1 MARVIKKRRTKKP
14 WWSEYLSIIWN
25 ELCNKERAMLRAER
39 NCKQKKRYA
48 FLTQRKLF
56 NREVQKAKRKFWKMK
71 QIEIENLESSDQ
83 NSFWKDIGKIGVAK
97 ERKKDIPFEV
107 KMANVEISNNP
118 EDVMQVWKT
127 AFEKLLNRNVDN
139 TSSPDAA
146 QKQNCNVQPSY
157 FGAGIEISEVKAAIK
172 ALKNNKAVG
181 IDELPAEVLKCDN
194 IFVALCAL
202 FNKCFITSIIPSAWK
217 QGIINPIPKSST
229 SDRMDP
235 LSYRGITLTS
245 AVYKL
250 FCTILNNRLSKWENE
265 HSVLADNQNG
275 FRKHRSTTDHVISL
289 TSIIETRKLYKKNTF
304 VAFIDFTKA
313 YDSINRGI
321 LLIKLSDLGISG
333 LMYKALL
340 AIYANVRCAVRI
352 NGSLTEWFDVT
363 CGLKQGCSLFSI
375 LFNLYINDL
384 ITRINSLGT
393 GIDINGEKV
402 SILVYADDV
411 VLLVENEADLQQ
423 LLQELHNWCETNR
436 LEINTKQVKSY
447 AFQKRIEITFK
458 YKISL
463 RPKDIR
469 NR

>member
-1 MARVIKKRRTKKP
+1 
-14 WWSEYLSIIWN
+14 
-25 ELCNKERAMLRAER
+25 
-39 NCKQKKRYA
+39 
-48 FLTQRKLF
+48 
-56 NREVQKAKRKFWKMK
+56 
-71 QIEIENLESSDQ
+71 
-83 NSFWKDIGKIGVAK
+83 
-97 ERKKDIPFEV
+97 
-107 KMANVEISNNP
+107 
-118 EDVMQVWKT
+118 
-127 AFEKLLNRNVDN
+127 
-139 TSSPDAA
+139 
-146 QKQNCNVQPSY
+146 
-157 FGAGIEISEVKAAIK
+157 
-172 ALKNNKAVG
+172 
-181 IDELPAEVLKCDN
+181 
-194 IFVALCAL
+194 
-202 FNKCFITSIIPSAWK
+202 
-217 QGIINPIPKSST
+217 
-229 SDRMDP
+229 MDP

-250 FCTILNNRLSKWENE
+250 FYTILNNRLSKWENE

-321 LLIKLSDLGISG
+321 LFTKLSDLGISG

-363 CGLKQGCSLFSI
+363 CGLKQGCSLSSI
-375 LFNLYINDL
+375 LFNLCINDL

-447 AFQKRIEITFK
+447 AFQKRIETTFK